1 MNNRTAAPLPD
12 GYDDDHDASLEH
24 DRNRNRT
31 EVKQCLKV
39 DLAINSKPT
48 ILTFWDRESREIS
61 LSTLYNQRNA

>member
-1 MNNRTAAPLPD
+1 MNDRTAPLPD

-39 DLAINSKPT
+39 DLVINSKPT
-48 ILTFWDRESREIS
+48 IYLLFGTEKVGK
-61 LSTLYNQRNA
+61 